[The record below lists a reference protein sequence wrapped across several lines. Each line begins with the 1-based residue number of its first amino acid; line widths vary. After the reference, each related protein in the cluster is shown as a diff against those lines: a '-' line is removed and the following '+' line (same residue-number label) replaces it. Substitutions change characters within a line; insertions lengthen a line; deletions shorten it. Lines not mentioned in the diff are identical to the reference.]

1 MKYFVGGALVLLTIA
16 IAVWFWQ
23 PPQPAAV
30 PAAPDTEPGVSETP
44 AATRPLYPVPEIERQ
59 DRPALR
65 PLPDLDNSDEFFRLE
80 LGNLLDAD
88 GTAMLQ
94 RNALIERFVAAID
107 NLPRQH
113 IAERV
118 RPLDAPEGAFEVNG
132 QDGSGEYQ
140 LSRTNYQRYDGIV
153 RQFTAADPA
162 QVVDLYQ
169 RFYPLFQKAYEGLG
183 YPDRYFNDRLIEV
196 IDHLLAT
203 PEVEEPVMLVRPHV
217 LYQFS
222 DESLEALSAGHKLM
236 IRIGPAHRQAV
247 SQKLEELRALLV
259 ADSMR

>member
-1 MKYFVGGALVLLTIA
+1 MKYLIGGALTLLAIV

-23 PPQPAAV
+23 PPQSTLPT
-30 PAAPDTEPGVSETP
+30 APVAEPEVSSNPDDE
-44 AATRPLYPVPEIERQ
+44 RPRYPVPDIERQ

-65 PLPDLDNSDEFFRLE
+65 PLPDLDDSDEFFRLE
-80 LGNLLDAD
+80 LGNLLEAD

-107 NLPRQH
+107 NLPRPH
-113 IAERV
+113 VAERV
-118 RPLDAPEGAFEVNG
+118 RPLDAPESAFEVDG

-140 LSRTNYQRYDGIV
+140 LSRSNYQRYDGIV

-183 YPDRYFNDRLIEV
+183 YPDGYFNDRLIEV

-203 PEVEEPVMLVRPHV
+203 PEVQEPVMLVRPHV

-236 IRIGPAHRQAV
+236 IRIGPAHRAAV
-247 SQKLEELRALLV
+247 SQKLVELRALLI
-259 ADSMR
+259 ADGMR